1 MQTLDS
7 DSKGSVSNSKASM
20 TSQEETRQMSRKK
33 DVPSG
38 AKQVPRMTYSLGQGN
53 RHHQKLLEMMD
64 NSGVENNQAENER
77 QDNLRMTMM
86 RVVKQHERW
95 SKSSAEST
103 SSSTRNTNLATSR
116 RRESMASVGTLG
128 SNILGDE
135 NLDAFLRLQLM
146 HLSVSTKRKSDL
158 AKDLAFQ
165 QFSLLSVRPASLFSE
180 PPDYSRNGSR
190 FLDPFVTKRIDLID
204 RFPKDLSESDIDGEA
219 LAAFCFPNGLSIRL
233 VPRCAAEGAKRLG
246 WLGERGDMYQLQG
259 VSSIAFFF

>member
-1 MQTLDS
+1 M
-7 DSKGSVSNSKASM
+7 A
-20 TSQEETRQMSRKK
+20 SQEETRQMSRKK
-33 DVPSG
+33 DVTSG

-103 SSSTRNTNLATSR
+103 NSSTRNTNLATSR

-165 QFSLLSVRPASLFSE
+165 QFSLLSVRPASLFNE

-204 RFPKDLSESDIDGEA
+204 QFPKDLSGSDIDCEA

-233 VPRCAAEGAKRLG
+233 VPRCAADGAKRLG

>member
-1 MQTLDS
+1 M
-7 DSKGSVSNSKASM
+7 A
-20 TSQEETRQMSRKK
+20 SQEGARQMSRKK
-33 DVPSG
+33 DVTSG

-64 NSGVENNQAENER
+64 NSVVENYQTENER
-77 QDNLRMTMM
+77 QENLRMTMM

-103 SSSTRNTNLATSR
+103 NSSTRNTNLATSR

-128 SNILGDE
+128 SNILGE

-146 HLSVSTKRKSDL
+146 HLSVSTKRNSDL

-165 QFSLLSVRPASLFSE
+165 QFSLLSVRPASLVNE

-190 FLDPFVTKRIDLID
+190 FLDPFVTKRIDLMD
-204 RFPKDLSESDIDGEA
+204 QFPKDLSESDIDGEA

-233 VPRCAAEGAKRLG
+233 VPRCAADGAKKLG